1 VSTERHDDL
10 SNGWP
15 ISEPADEA
23 DGGWWDPWPV
33 CPDGNPQEL
42 RHALGFRER
51 NIGELELRVEL
62 GGHDRGVCQLIVD
75 ERDDEVFVRVV
86 VCCYD
91 EDDESALADREY
103 LDWPVRVWLERPLGQ
118 RAVIDTDTDEK
129 LPLFI
134 PPDYLN
140 DAPQPGTGYRP
151 ANPRRRGSEPR

>member
-1 VSTERHDDL
+1 MNTERNDGW

-23 DGGWWDPWPV
+23 DGRWWEPWPV

-62 GGHDRGVCQLIVD
+62 GGHDRGVCQLIVE

-86 VCCYD
+86 VCCMT
-91 EDDESALADREY
+91 RTTN
-103 LDWPVRVWLERPLGQ
+103 RRWLT
-118 RAVIDTDTDEK
+118 ASTS
-129 LPLFI
+129 
-134 PPDYLN
+134 
-140 DAPQPGTGYRP
+140 TGRSGF
-151 ANPRRRGSEPR
+151 GSSGPWASGR